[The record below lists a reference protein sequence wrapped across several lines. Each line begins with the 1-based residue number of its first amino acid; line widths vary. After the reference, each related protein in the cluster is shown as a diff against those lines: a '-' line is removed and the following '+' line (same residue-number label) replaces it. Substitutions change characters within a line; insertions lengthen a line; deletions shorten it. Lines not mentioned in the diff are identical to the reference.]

1 MDAIHGN
8 GDNTRLILLVFT
20 FFLLINLVSTGAHF
34 DWNDG
39 VSTFVVTESMVLRN
53 SVMLHSDVPSVK
65 ELYGKTYTQQ
75 NSSSIPVPF
84 YAQRSLLLSAI
95 AVPFYYAAI
104 AFSVSPIL
112 LVAFFVNSLIIALTS
127 LVIFCF
133 SLDLCASRRIAF
145 ILSLIFNVC
154 SFVWPYN
161 TSLYPQPLQA
171 LCIIASTFFIYKS
184 LHSSSSFIC
193 SYTIAKNK
201 NNKGNTNNKKGIY
214 FAGLGGLLL
223 GLSVF
228 AHPSSIIVI
237 PGFIAYSILSM
248 GQRNKKSLSSFLIT
262 LSIVLFFISIVNYL
276 RFGSFTEF
284 GYFWYGSLYV
294 HSGWEGLLG
303 LWISPGFGII
313 FYFPIVVLLPI
324 ALKYM
329 YKENR
334 WLFFLIV
341 YIIVVNWL
349 FVGTLS
355 YDEPISWSG
364 AFAWGP
370 RYLIPVLPFIAI
382 ALGTLFVHLKKDSK
396 RIRLLLLKLPIILL
410 CTAGFVI
417 NLTGKLVWVSYVFTY
432 MWERL
437 VIWQLAS
444 NYWDLLTWD
453 LVYSPIVLHMR
464 VLVEDF
470 VSSIQPEY
478 YYATFWHWVTYG
490 LAPCSYDLYIFCKFG
505 IIPILILFGVLVIE
519 VILMIGIKDKATIMP
534 LDTANTDNSF

>member
-329 YKENR
+329 YKENI